1 MIIGIGTDLVYIP
14 RIAKT
19 FERQGQKFL
28 DRCFTAD
35 EISYALS
42 ARQVETQAARLAKR
56 WAAKEACAKAMGS
69 GIAETVTLK
78 DIGVLHHS
86 NKMPYLYLIGGAKA
100 QLDRLAGDRG
110 TPVLHLSLSD
120 DGDYA
125 QAFVVLS
132 AEKD

>member
-1 MIIGIGTDLVYIP
+1 MIIGVGTDLVYIP
-14 RIAKT
+14 RIAET

-35 EISYALS
+35 EITYALS
-42 ARQVETQAARLAKR
+42 SGRVETQAARLAKR

-78 DIGVLHHS
+78 DIGVLHHP
-86 NKMPYLYLIGGAKA
+86 NKTPYLKLTGGAGA
-100 QLDRLAGDRG
+100 QLKSLAGDG
-110 TPVLHLSLSD
+110 ATPVIHLSLTD

-132 AEKD
+132 AKKD